1 MILASSKLSTL
12 TFYESFTAAGG
23 ASDTRTAD
31 SSVGRRICSHARML
45 REDAWK
51 LGADEDL
58 VRAEEDDGAVRR
70 KAKIPSRRRP
80 CVVLNKA
87 EVPELLRQTA
97 DDTLTG
103 RQRSHP
109 DRNPSQ
115 RH

>member
-1 MILASSKLSTL
+1 M
-12 TFYESFTAAGG
+12 
-23 ASDTRTAD
+23 SDTLTAD
-31 SSVGRRICSHARML
+31 SSVGRRICSHARTL
-45 REDAWK
+45 GEDAGK

-58 VRAEEDDGAVRR
+58 MRAEEDDAAVRR
-70 KAKIPSRRRP
+70 QRPATETP
-80 CVVLNKA
+80 CVVLDKA
-87 EVPELLRQTA
+87 EVPELLHQTA